1 MKKIKFNKTI
11 KDFGDEWE
19 KFDNKKVEN
28 KELKKI
34 FNTYFR
40 IFPKKIFNKKNI
52 GIDLGSGSGRWAK
65 YIAPMIKK
73 MYLLEPSVKAIN
85 VSKKRLQ
92 KFKNIEYLN
101 IEINKLNLKSSS
113 LDFAYSLGVI
123 HHLNYPTKCF
133 KIINNKLK
141 KNSPFLVYLYHDF
154 ENHHKFYK
162 LIWLLSEYFRKFI
175 SKKNFFIKSLLCEII
190 AIVIYFPLAK
200 ISYFLDILNID
211 VKNVPLS
218 IYKDKSFYIM
228 RNDSLDRFGTKYEKR
243 YSTKDIINL
252 FEKTGFYNIKVSS
265 KEPYWCVIGYK
276 K

>member
-175 SKKNFFIKSLLCEII
+175 RKKNFFIKSLLCEII